1 MFLRELFATIRA
13 RHLSSQRLNEEG
25 VELTKRLL
33 DATKPRL
40 VEELDMISVIGGT
53 PQSRGQLEGK
63 NDSGWFQRK

>member
-40 VEELDMISVIGGT
+40 VEELDTISAVGGT
-53 PQSRGQLEGK
+53 PQSQGPIR
-63 NDSGWFQRK
+63 RKER